1 MGCRG
6 TLLRVTIVAAALAAG
21 ASARAEVPEAV
32 RKVISAA
39 EATGD
44 AAKTKT
50 VYEMVRAAYPEL
62 KDELDLMEQQGKTR
76 VVAAAE
82 EKKIQAR
89 QETTESGF
97 LTHWDGRGEIGA
109 KHSTGN
115 SDEVG
120 LTASLLLRRTGL
132 VWRHKLT
139 ARAEFESTDG
149 DTTTENYFLAYQP
162 SYEIGND
169 LFVYA
174 LAQYE
179 RDPIQSFSA
188 RYSISGGLGYRPF
201 ERPDLRIELKAGPAW
216 REINYIPEGS
226 ASHFAIHVAADFEW
240 RIATD
245 LKVTETTGAY
255 LQSGNQT
262 FYSHTGLETGVGKGL
277 KARLSY
283 SFEYDTALPNNVKD
297 VDTLSRFTLLY
308 DF

>member
-1 MGCRG
+1 MRRRAMF
-6 TLLRVTIVAAALAAG
+6 LRVTLAAALLAAS

-32 RKVISAA
+32 LKVIAAA

-44 AAKTKT
+44 TAKTKT
-50 VYEMVRAAYPEL
+50 VYDTVRAAYPEHKL
-62 KDELDLMEQQGKTR
+62 ELDLMEEEAKAR

-82 EKKIQAR
+82 QRKFEAR
-89 QETTESGF
+89 QETSESGF
-97 LTHWDGRGEIGA
+97 FTHWDGRGEIGA

-115 SDEVG
+115 SDELG

-162 SYEIGND
+162 SYELGDD
-169 LFVYA
+169 LFAYA

-188 RYSISGGLGYRPF
+188 RYSLSGGLGYRPF
-201 ERPDLRIELKAGPAW
+201 ERSDLRLEVKAGPAW

-226 ASHFAIHVAADFEW
+226 DSHFAVHVAADFEW
-240 RIATD
+240 QISSFLRF
-245 LKVTETTGAY
+245 TETTGAY
-255 LQSGNQT
+255 LQAGNKT
-262 FYSHTGLETGVGKGL
+262 FYSHTGLESGVGKGL

-283 SFEYDTALPNNVKD
+283 SFEYDTALPNGVKD

>member
-6 TLLRVTIVAAALAAG
+6 TLFHATLAAVLLAAG
-21 ASARAEVPEAV
+21 GTARAEIPEAV
-32 RKVISAA
+32 VKVIAAA

-44 AAKTKT
+44 PAKTKT
-50 VYEMVRAAYPEL
+50 VYDMVRAAYPDL
-62 KDELDLMEQQGKTR
+62 KDELDLMEQQGKAR
-76 VVAAAE
+76 VASAAE
-82 EKKIQAR
+82 AKKVQAR
-89 QETTESGF
+89 QETSESGF
-97 LTHWDGRGEIGA
+97 FTHWDGRGEIGA

-115 SDEVG
+115 SDEIG
-120 LTASLLLRRTGL
+120 LTASLLLRRTG
-132 VWRHKLT
+132 VIWRHKLT

-162 SYEIGND
+162 SYEIGDD
-169 LFVYA
+169 LFIYA

-188 RYSISGGLGYRPF
+188 RYSVSGGLGYRPF
-201 ERPDLRIELKAGPAW
+201 ERPDLRVEVKAGPAW
-216 REINYIPEGS
+216 REIHYIPEGGN
-226 ASHFAIHVAADFEW
+226 SHFAIHVAADFEW
-240 RIATD
+240 RIATN
-245 LKVTETTGAY
+245 LKFTETTGAY
-255 LQSGNQT
+255 IQAGNQT
-262 FYSHTGLETGVGKGL
+262 FYSHTGLESGVGKGL